1 MPAAAPLPSAPP
13 PAADTGVPMVSQP
26 APAGDE
32 QKPVTRQTWFWVAVG
47 AAAVL
52 VGTTA
57 ILLAT
62 RGESFPDATLGQ
74 ARGN

>member
-1 MPAAAPLPSAPP
+1 
-13 PAADTGVPMVSQP
+13 MVSHP
-26 APAGDE
+26 ASAGDE
-32 QKPVTRQTWFWVAVG
+32 QKSLTGQTWFWVAVG

-52 VGTTA
+52 VGTTV

-62 RGESFPDATLGQ
+62 RGEKFPDATFGP